1 MKTTALEFP
10 LEQEIKEFLLS
21 FREPQEIFRTR
32 EEIESQFFHMIIRLF
47 RWQYRNNEPY
57 RNFCVHHGISEDTKI
72 EYIHQIPAVP
82 VELFRDVN
90 FCSFPLQYVQRVFR
104 TSGTTTGRRGEHKL
118 FDTEI
123 YDLGSVI
130 QMQRIIGNVPS
141 IGVSLVSDAE
151 DSSLGHMAR
160 FFAPN
165 MKQGFQASGIQHD
178 LVWEFLDS
186 AKEPVYIPATGFAM
200 ASLLSKRETPC
211 ELPTGS
217 VIMVTGGFKGKRVQ
231 ISEVDLQDK
240 LYRIFPN
247 TRIVAEYGMTELS
260 SQLWSTEIGKPFH
273 PPPWMHVCTVDPN
286 TGSPVSG
293 LGLLRFYDLAN
304 HQTVLAIETKDLG
317 AIQED
322 GSVILYGRIPS
333 SRPRGCSIRVEEGD
347 PFFRKNNMVKRSPPH
362 CIPIDMSKLAERSK
376 VTIEVLH
383 EMNTI
388 LFEKNID
395 GSAKKM
401 FYEEE
406 GMTRKS
412 AQYYYLKCI
421 ELFDQKK
428 ICMELS
434 TYTFHPP
441 KIGIILARGVF
452 VAGLEWLY
460 LCICSGAE
468 VLIKPPRGN
477 FSFYE
482 QLTRS
487 LKEKGIQISC
497 TLDHNDLHNMDS
509 IIAFGSN
516 DSLSNIT
523 QQYSSSYI
531 CGFGEKLSIAFCDDV
546 DLVSHL
552 ARDVFAY
559 ATKGCMSPAA
569 IFTQN
574 RNLASRLC
582 EELENL
588 VSEFGFV
595 SEMDGDERRYR
606 SSVAALT
613 GKVHNYSAGSVFE
626 YTLET
631 FFTTALPYSPN
642 VYCIDSLDE
651 VYKILQQYHGKIST
665 IGWGLSE
672 SHQDICSMAHRV
684 CNLGSMQTPPF
695 PRKHDGKMMWKSIC
709 GQD

>member
-1 MKTTALEFP
+1 
-10 LEQEIKEFLLS
+10 
-21 FREPQEIFRTR
+21 
-32 EEIESQFFHMIIRLF
+32 
-47 RWQYRNNEPY
+47 
-57 RNFCVHHGISEDTKI
+57 
-72 EYIHQIPAVP
+72 
-82 VELFRDVN
+82 
-90 FCSFPLQYVQRVFR
+90 
-104 TSGTTTGRRGEHKL
+104 
-118 FDTEI
+118 
-123 YDLGSVI
+123 
-130 QMQRIIGNVPS
+130 
-141 IGVSLVSDAE
+141 
-151 DSSLGHMAR
+151 
-160 FFAPN
+160 
-165 MKQGFQASGIQHD
+165 
-178 LVWEFLDS
+178 
-186 AKEPVYIPATGFAM
+186 M